1 MAGNKSDLYTQEEVD
16 EGEARNFAKE
26 IGAFFKLTSA
36 VTGIGIDEIFHDIG
50 CKLFNPNYVDND
62 EILADSGN
70 KNNNDD
76 NNNNNDDNNNNNKVK
91 NEIKE
96 KEKKEE
102 EKEIELKH
110 SNSIKL
116 DPTKAKPSKEKK
128 KCC

>member
-1 MAGNKSDLYTQEEVD
+1 MEEVD
-16 EGEARNFAKE
+16 EREARNFAKE

-62 EILADSGN
+62 EILVDGGN
-70 KNNNDD
+70 KNNND
-76 NNNNNDDNNNNNKVK
+76 NNNNKDDDENNNNKVK
-91 NEIKE
+91 IEN
-96 KEKKEE
+96 E
-102 EKEIELKH
+102 EKEEKETELKH

>member
-1 MAGNKSDLYTQEEVD
+1 MEEVD
-16 EGEARNFAKE
+16 EREARNFAKE

-62 EILADSGN
+62 EILVDGGN
-70 KNNNDD
+70 KNNND
-76 NNNNNDDNNNNNKVK
+76 NNNNKDDDDDENNNNKVK
-91 NEIKE
+91 IENEE
-96 KEKKEE
+96 NE
-102 EKEIELKH
+102 EKETELNH

-116 DPTKAKPSKEKK
+116 DPKKAKPNKEKK